1 MAESM
6 RALKQY
12 VVGADSAEHQF
23 LAEDLVSVQVSH
35 NYLKANMMA
44 IRLSLS
50 ATIDQVKDKLYRH
63 TGTPPEWQV
72 LVLKSPSGEV
82 VCEMSEGGRLLSYYG
97 VKHDYEIKVVDTNP
111 HSMAKGGGLE
121 DVSLIKKYV
130 MSEED
135 YEKRAGT
142 VRAWKKEQLAKDPNW
157 KPPVAQSMPRNP
169 ATPATEPTTAE
180 EAAKF
185 EVGAR
190 CETFPGG
197 KRGEIAFIGET
208 KFAPGYWIGVVL
220 DEPCGNNDGSVSGVR
235 YFECEDKFG
244 KFLKAIN
251 VKQGDYP
258 DTTMQD
264 LEAEDDEESEG
275 EL

>member
-1 MAESM
+1 MAAGM

-12 VVGADSAEHQF
+12 VVGDGQEHQF
-23 LAEDLVSVQVSH
+23 MADDLVSVHVSH
-35 NYLKANMMA
+35 NYLKANMMS
-44 IRLSLS
+44 IRFSLS
-50 ATIDQVKDKLYRH
+50 ATIDEVKDKLYRH
-63 TGTPPEWQV
+63 TGTAPEWQV

-82 VCEMSEGGRLLSYYG
+82 LAEMSEGHRPLGYYG
-97 VKHDYEIKVVDTNP
+97 VKHDCEIKVIDQNP
-111 HSMAKGGGLE
+111 HSLAKGGGLE

-130 MSEED
+130 MSDEEYD
-135 YEKRAGT
+135 RRKGT

-169 ATPATEPTTAE
+169 ATPSTPATTAE

-185 EVGAR
+185 TVGAR
-190 CETFPGG
+190 VETFPGG

-208 KFAPGYWIGVVL
+208 KFAPGWWIGVIL
-220 DEPCGNNDGSVSGVR
+220 DEPCGNNDGSVKGVR
-235 YFECEDKFG
+235 YFECDDKFG

-258 DTTMQD
+258 DITMQD
-264 LEAEDDEESEG
+264 LEDSDSSDG

>member
-1 MAESM
+1 MAASM

-12 VVGADSAEHQF
+12 VVGDGDDHQF
-23 LAEDLVSVQVSH
+23 VPEDIVLVHVSH
-35 NYLKANMMA
+35 NYLKANMID

-50 ATIDQVKDKLYRH
+50 ATIDDVKDKLYRH

-72 LVLKSPSGEV
+72 LVLKSPAGEV
-82 VCEMSEGGRLLSYYG
+82 LCEMSEGHRTLGYYG
-97 VKHDYEIKVVDTNP
+97 VKHDCEVKVVDQNP
-111 HSMAKGGGLE
+111 HSLAKGGGLE

-130 MSEED
+130 MSDED
-135 YEKRAGT
+135 YEQRAGT

-180 EAAKF
+180 EAARYT
-185 EVGAR
+185 VGAR
-190 CETFPGG
+190 CSTFPGD
-197 KRGEIAFIGET
+197 KRGEIAFVGET
-208 KFAPGYWIGVVL
+208 KFAPGYWIGVIL
-220 DEPCGNNDGSVSGVR
+220 DEPCGNNDGSVKGVR
-235 YFECEDKFG
+235 YFECDDKFG

-251 VKQGDYP
+251 VTQGDFP

-264 LEAEDDEESEG
+264 LEAEDSDESDG